1 MREPHEKFG
10 PALDALIAAQSC
22 RQLAP
27 KADARPDVRRRLHR
41 RVDQRDALPLR
52 VST

>member
-27 KADARPDVRRRLHR
+27 KADAALTCAAGFI
-41 RVDQRDALPLR
+41 DA
-52 VST
+52 STSATPSR